1 MQDHKTGRND
11 AQGGG
16 RDSAAAA
23 ALHVGAPA
31 DETAAMPAERVE
43 RAPRNVRAQR
53 VGIAVVAVLSALLIG
68 VSAFSLAGGGSSD
81 EREMA
86 AEVPAAFEPVVETG
100 EDETAAPDEDASD
113 ASHEVEGDAADS
125 ASASAPQASAE
136 ASQPAAVAT
145 VQPAPAPTNQ
155 APAPQSQPS
164 ASEPPAARMVN
175 VTVTVDSSI
184 VGNPVSGSGS
194 FSLPQGSTVYDALCQ
209 LTTPNGGPNY
219 VRAIGGLAEFD
230 HGSQSGWKYSVNGV
244 DPSVACGSYVLSD
257 GDVVAWRYVTSI
269 NG

>member
-1 MQDHKTGRND
+1 MEDDKTKPLAPR
-11 AQGGG
+11 AE
-16 RDSAAAA
+16 RDSVAAA
-23 ALHVGAPA
+23 ALNVASSA
-31 DETAAMPAERVE
+31 DEIVALPPVEGAGALRNARV
-43 RAPRNVRAQR
+43 QR
-53 VGIAVVAVLSALLIG
+53 IGIGVVALLSALLIG
-68 VSAFSLAGGGSSD
+68 VSAFTLASGGASD
-81 EREMA
+81 ES
-86 AEVPAAFEPVVETG
+86 
-100 EDETAAPDEDASD
+100 ETADREPTAVEAAVEAEEEDVAAPNEDASD
-113 ASHEVEGDAADS
+113 ASHEADETPGNS
-125 ASASAPQASAE
+125 ASSSAPSASAE

-145 VQPAPAPTNQ
+145 VQQAPAPTNQ
-155 APAPQSQPS
+155 APAPQSQPP
-164 ASEPPAARMVN
+164 ANDKPAARMVN

-244 DPSVACGSYVLSD
+244 DPSVSCGSYVLSD
-257 GDVVAWRYVTSI
+257 GDIVVWRYVTSI